1 MYFGLN
7 VIEVKQTSVWEETAS
22 RTKETDLNTDELW
35 PHLPPAHASFSQWS
49 KTTLM
54 CLISSQK
61 HTMAR
66 ANTQHTNICRND
78 SAYSGYEIRRI
89 PDVQTLTVVGILGH
103 SDNSHWLV
111 GNICSKH
118 FGVAACV
125 LVWSQHRPAGP
136 VWPVDEVCIDGEPVE
151 VSRSWFNYDLNAGK
165 ENTAVRSERSVT
177 SLWAQ
182 PWEQTWKTTFPRIN
196 QQITP
201 AAHLTA

>member
-1 MYFGLN
+1 MLLKWNKHQCGKKLYR
-7 VIEVKQTSVWEETAS
+7 EQTEHRWGHARS
-22 RTKETDLNTDELW
+22 DYIYH
-35 PHLPPAHASFSQWS
+35 PHTFSQWS

-54 CLISSQK
+54 CLISGQK
-61 HTMAR
+61 HATAR

-89 PDVQTLTVVGILGH
+89 SDVQTLTVVGILGH

-111 GNICSKH
+111 GNICSKY

-151 VSRSWFNYDLNAGK
+151 VSRSWFNYDLKTGK
-165 ENTAVRSERSVT
+165 ENTAVRLERSVT
-177 SLWAQ
+177 SLWRH
-182 PWEQTWKTTFPRIN
+182 PCRPLDC
-196 QQITP
+196 
-201 AAHLTA
+201 LTQMLGE

>member
-1 MYFGLN
+1 MGRN
-7 VIEVKQTSVWEETAS
+7 CIENLERTDWTQTRACS
-22 RTKETDLNTDELW
+22 RWL
-35 PHLPPAHASFSQWS
+35 HLPPSHSSFSQWS

-61 HTMAR
+61 HATAR

-78 SAYSGYEIRRI
+78 SAYSGYEI

-111 GNICSKH
+111 GNICSKY

-151 VSRSWFNYDLNAGK
+151 VSWSWFNYDLKTGK
-165 ENTAVRSERSVT
+165 ETAVRSERSVT

-182 PWEQTWKTTFPRIN
+182 PWE
-196 QQITP
+196 
-201 AAHLTA
+201 

>member
-1 MYFGLN
+1 MLLKRNKRQCGKKLYR
-7 VIEVKQTSVWEETAS
+7 EQTQTRSDYSPAS
-22 RTKETDLNTDELW
+22 
-35 PHLPPAHASFSQWS
+35 SFSQWS

-54 CLISSQK
+54 CLISGQK
-61 HTMAR
+61 HATAH

-111 GNICSKH
+111 GNICSKY

-151 VSRSWFNYDLNAGK
+151 VSRSWFNYDL
-165 ENTAVRSERSVT
+165 
-177 SLWAQ
+177 
-182 PWEQTWKTTFPRIN
+182 KT
-196 QQITP
+196 
-201 AAHLTA
+201 